1 MEFKDFLLYNRG
13 MTLEQAREMFP
24 LTTENALI
32 VAEEVLGNAVDQW
45 QEITDALWPNDTEG
59 VAIKNSEIQL
69 MCYLAKPAVGQPLHV
84 KQTGLQ
90 EADQLGSRSLGT
102 IREMELCVPSLRLP

>member
-59 VAIKNSEIQL
+59 VAIKT
-69 MCYLAKPAVGQPLHV
+69 YTDALATMAAKARELESV
-84 KQTGLQ
+84 
-90 EADQLGSRSLGT
+90 LGVQR
-102 IREMELCVPSLRLP
+102 